1 MLRALV
7 AMELK
12 SYNAI
17 LAPPI
22 YQKSRAT
29 VELKSYNAILA
40 PQIYQKRLAVVEAN
54 L

>member
-1 MLRALV
+1 MKSTRSKKFDRMRTKVMKPVRAFT

-22 YQKSRAT
+22 YQKSLAT
-29 VELKSYNAILA
+29 VEAKL
-40 PQIYQKRLAVVEAN
+40 
-54 L
+54 